1 MPRLMDLCSGAGG
14 LSSGLE
20 AAGVATACW
29 AIESCE
35 DAAQAFQLNHP
46 DAEVSGDTLK
56 GLSHE
61 MDLAFENMYCKF

>member
-46 DAEVSGDTLK
+46 DAEVSGDTLM
-56 GLSHE
+56 GLSQE